1 MAGGAPR
8 PQGPRPQPGWRA
20 VLLLAGFL
28 LVAPPVFVLGPLAGL
43 LLVSR
48 PASRREWVWVAG
60 LIAWSG
66 LWLQQSGGV
75 NMHWVRAAAVLLS
88 GAFVALTVWRPS
100 QHFSRALVATGL
112 AGAAL
117 GAWTAALE
125 IEWATVRR
133 AVEADLAAYHRALQ
147 AELAGANASRE
158 MLAQMSDLSDTVAL
172 LYPGLVALAAIG
184 GLRLAWAWYHR
195 IAERPLGP
203 PPAPFA
209 AFRFSDQ
216 LVWGGVAGLAL
227 CLMPLSEAWRT
238 VGVNLLLVWAV
249 LYATRGLAIFSAGSA
264 RVPRPVLAA
273 LTLVA
278 MFMLPFVLGGL
289 TLLGLADTWLDFRRR
304 LAASA
309 TGG

>member
-1 MAGGAPR
+1 MAGVS
-8 PQGPRPQPGWRA
+8 WRA

-48 PASRREWVWVAG
+48 PASGREWVWVAG
-60 LIAWSG
+60 LTLWCG

-75 NMHWVRAAAVLLS
+75 GVQWVRAAAVLLS
-88 GAFVALTVWRPS
+88 GAFVALTLWRPS
-100 QHFSRALVATGL
+100 QRFSRALVATGV

-117 GAWTAALE
+117 AAWTAALG
-125 IEWATVRR
+125 IGWASIRR
-133 AVEADLAAYHRALQ
+133 AVEADLAAYHRAVQ
-147 AELAGANASRE
+147 AELASASASRE
-158 MLAQMSDLSDTVAL
+158 VLAQVAALSDTVAL

-203 PPAPFA
+203 PPAPFV
-209 AFRFSDQ
+209 AFGFSDQ

-227 CLMPLSEAWRT
+227 CVLPPSEGWRT
-238 VGVNLLLVWAV
+238 VGVNLLLVWSV

-264 RVPRPVLAA
+264 RVPGPVLAA